1 MGSWFITYLL
11 AKKNFYV
18 KAYDKNK
25 DSIVKQLNLKIE
37 SDLNICIKDSDVVI
51 LCVPLRI
58 IPDMIRKCSQIMKPD
73 SVLIDIS
80 SIKHKSFKT
89 LLKIQDYILPICI
102 HPMFGPGASK
112 KSNLKIL
119 FIPIKDYKREMQ
131 FVQDL
136 FQNFTIVSLE
146 NATQHDRIMAVVL
159 GLNHYINLIFAD
171 IIGSKKYKNLEF
183 YSGNTFKMQCIV
195 SESILNDDPILLNS
209 LLIDNPFIKKEI
221 KNFHKKLL
229 DYYQIINDKDD
240 KKLLQQLKK
249 IKSSIEKHHDINLSY
264 QKMYKLI
271 ELLTKLNKK
280 S

>member
-1 MGSWFITYLL
+1 MGSWFIKYLL